1 VDGTSGVLRYYYP
14 PDVTPKRLPLQATVA
29 VVMVLVIRAVP
40 ATAQQRPL
48 PLESPEG
55 VGAGNVAVSIG
66 LDYTRDTMF
75 TLSGLK
81 GNLWRLALIRFDVGL
96 SNVAD
101 FELSG
106 GLRDHLS
113 ITSRTAGILSGQLR
127 LSNPTAT
134 GAFDDIMVGTK
145 VRLVEA
151 TASRPGV
158 AIRVATRLPNA
169 KHPSGLGQDAMDFY
183 GTVAVS
189 NGSPQTRLTG
199 NVGIGVLGDPLQ
211 GNRHVNSLLYGAS
224 ASRQVQR
231 HLVVIAGVDGRT
243 GPLEPGL
250 ESRAVARAGLG
261 LTRGSANVELSTTLG
276 LTRRDGNVG
285 FALSAVFALRACPP

>member
-1 VDGTSGVLRYYYP
+1 MTG
-14 PDVTPKRLPLQATVA
+14 LPLHATFA
-29 VVMVLVIRAVP
+29 MVIALVIRAVP

-48 PLESPEG
+48 PIESAEG

-96 SNVAD
+96 SSGAD

-127 LSNPTAT
+127 LSNPMAT
-134 GAFDDIMVGTK
+134 GAFDDIVVGTK
-145 VRLVEA
+145 IRLVEA
-151 TASRPGV
+151 TANRPSV
-158 AIRVATRLPNA
+158 AVRVATRLPNA
-169 KHPSGLGQDAMDFY
+169 KHPSGLGQDTMDFY
-183 GTVAVS
+183 GAVAVS
-189 NGSPQTRLTG
+189 NARPQTRLTG

-211 GNRHVNSLLYGAS
+211 GNRHVNSFLYGAS
-224 ASRQVQR
+224 ASRQVQK
-231 HLVVIAGVDGRT
+231 HVDLVAGVDGRT

-250 ESRAVARAGLG
+250 ESRAIGRAGFG
-261 LTRGSANVELSTTLG
+261 WTKGSARVELCTTLG

-285 FALSAVFALRACPP
+285 FALNAVFALRAFTP